1 MKAVTVYKQVSLRK
15 ELSLSAIIEGNS
27 YLALT
32 VNPRKNSK
40 KMDPLVTVT
49 EAPLNATHNVTHA
62 MNKAVLA
69 SATFS
74 NMVWPAVEDMR
85 SKNKEDPVY
94 TYNSSAWK
102 ELVEPESEGRL
113 LFTPAGEIVPSTL
126 YLHITLSYN
135 ATEAWEAIGKQEEWL
150 EEMRN
155 KAPY

>member
-1 MKAVTVYKQVSLRK
+1 
-15 ELSLSAIIEGNS
+15 
-27 YLALT
+27 
-32 VNPRKNSK
+32 
-40 KMDPLVTVT
+40 MDPLVTVT
-49 EAPLNATHNVTHA
+49 EAPFNATHNVTHA

-69 SATFS
+69 TAIFS
-74 NMVWPAVEDMR
+74 NMVWPGVKDVR
-85 SKNKEDPVY
+85 SRIKEDPVS
-94 TYNSSAWK
+94 TFNSSAWK